1 MRGKEMKKSVLV
13 TGASRG
19 IGRASAAAF
28 ARAGYRVCIHYH
40 SSGAEAEALEA
51 ELLAEGCDVFRL
63 QAELTSA
70 EEVKNLF
77 AAAGKVDILLNNAG
91 ISQEIPFLEMSEE
104 DWDRMLA
111 VNLKSVF
118 LCSRAAAAQMVRRGE
133 GKILNISSM
142 WGLVGASCE
151 VHYSA
156 AKAGV
161 IGFTKALAK
170 ELGPSGVQVN
180 CIAPGVIDTDMNRWL
195 SPEDLAALREQ
206 TPLGRIG
213 TPEDVARAALYL
225 AEDRFITGEVLNIS
239 GGFVI

>member
-1 MRGKEMKKSVLV
+1 MKTSVLI

-19 IGRASAAAF
+19 IGRAMAGAF
-28 ARAGYRVCIHYH
+28 AREGYRVCIHYH
-40 SSGAEAEALEA
+40 TGREAALRLER
-51 ELLAEGCDVFRL
+51 ELAAEGCEVFCLGADVSDRA
-63 QAELTSA
+63 Q
-70 EEVKNLF
+70 VQGLF
-77 AAAGKVDILLNNAG
+77 AAAGKVDILVNNAG
-91 ISQEIPFLEMSEE
+91 ISQEVLFLDMTEE
-104 DWDRMLA
+104 DWERMMA

-118 LCSRAAAAQMVRRGE
+118 LCSQAAARQMVRRGE
-133 GKILNISSM
+133 GKIINVSSM
-142 WGLVGASCE
+142 WGLTGAACE

-180 CIAPGVIDTDMNRWL
+180 GIAPGVIDTDMNRWL
-195 SPEDLAALREQ
+195 SPEEREDLIGR

-213 TPEDVARAALYL
+213 SPEDVARAALFL
-225 AEDRFITGEVLNIS
+225 ARDRFMTGEVLNIS

>member
-1 MRGKEMKKSVLV
+1 M
-13 TGASRG
+13 
-19 IGRASAAAF
+19 
-28 ARAGYRVCIHYH
+28 
-40 SSGAEAEALEA
+40 
-51 ELLAEGCDVFRL
+51 
-63 QAELTSA
+63 
-70 EEVKNLF
+70 
-77 AAAGKVDILLNNAG
+77 
-91 ISQEIPFLEMSEE
+91 EMSEE

-195 SPEDLAALREQ
+195 SPEDLAVLREQ

>member
-91 ISQEIPFLEMSEE
+91 IS
-104 DWDRMLA
+104 RR
-111 VNLKSVF
+111 
-118 LCSRAAAAQMVRRGE
+118 SRFWRCRR
-133 GKILNISSM
+133 
-142 WGLVGASCE
+142 
-151 VHYSA
+151 
-156 AKAGV
+156 
-161 IGFTKALAK
+161 
-170 ELGPSGVQVN
+170 
-180 CIAPGVIDTDMNRWL
+180 
-195 SPEDLAALREQ
+195 
-206 TPLGRIG
+206 RIG
-213 TPEDVARAALYL
+213 TGCSRS
-225 AEDRFITGEVLNIS
+225 I
-239 GGFVI
+239 